1 MRATMR
7 YGFQF
12 MISVARVIIVTHVH
26 TLRWRI
32 SSEERTHMKTYKWES
47 LTWNEVKPNVFRT
60 RIDLLPMQ
68 KLHVEEGWE
77 ISGPIRVSFRWDK
90 AKRHTRVWYKPLP
103 KKLLD
108 LDDPTA
114 YPCKIC
120 KAKRG
125 KPCVGDDARCT
136 FQIGRAHV

>member
-1 MRATMR
+1 
-7 YGFQF
+7 
-12 MISVARVIIVTHVH
+12 
-26 TLRWRI
+26 
-32 SSEERTHMKTYKWES
+32 MKTYKWES

-108 LDDPTA
+108 LDGIWGGTTLSERISMQRARGMKTRSVISVIPDTKPHPT
-114 YPCKIC
+114 
-120 KAKRG
+120 RS
-125 KPCVGDDARCT
+125 DNE
-136 FQIGRAHV
+136 